1 MDAIFGSL
9 GAAGQSVFAFLVL
22 GGPVVALLLLLAAA
36 AACVAG
42 AKALQFSRAGIGR
55 HERARQALTLYGR
68 GETGEALRRAAAG
81 HSLSAA
87 VVRFA
92 IEAAQKEPPAAAR
105 DGAETYAVTRL
116 HGMRRHTG
124 VLDII
129 AQISP
134 LLGLFGTVLGMI
146 EAFKALEGAGAAVD
160 PSVLAGGIWV
170 ALLTTAVGLGVAMP
184 ASVLASWFEGRL
196 EDEEVA
202 LGALIAEVFNGIVTG
217 EEAEAEAL
225 PPRGRKRP
233 AEQGAQAAVEQG
245 AQAAA
250 EQGAQAALGVRP
262 VQRTGQRAGPRAGA
276 GQRTGHGPLRA
287 QGPGEDHQA
296 PPRQDEKTR
305 GASRQSEDARGDPR
319 HGDDSRDDPR
329 HGDSR
334 GDPRHGDDL
343 RGDPRHGDDPRG
355 DPRHDGPRRVTRQ
368 GEHMPLPRQGEH
380 QRAPRRGDEGSAQL
394 QGEEVRDAGHRSQD
408 VRPPRQSRD
417 VRLPRRNG
425 GALEAGADKHEAGA
439 DGHPSGAD
447 AHQAGGA
454 DQDGPGPHRDAPG
467 RLTTAPR

>member
-9 GAAGQSVFAFLVL
+9 GAAAQSAFAFLVL

-233 AEQGAQAAVEQG
+233 AEHGPQAAVERG

-250 EQGAQAALGVRP
+250 EQGAQAAVERGAQAALGARP
-262 VQRTGQRAGPRAGA
+262 VQQSDQRTGQRAGPRAGA

-287 QGPGEDHQA
+287 QEPGEDHQR
-296 PPRQDEKTR
+296 P
-305 GASRQSEDARGDPR
+305 PR
-319 HGDDSRDDPR
+319 HGDDSR
-329 HGDSR
+329 
-334 GDPRHGDDL
+334 GDPR
-343 RGDPRHGDDPRG
+343 P
-355 DPRHDGPRRVTRQ
+355 DGPRRVTRQ

-380 QRAPRRGDEGSAQL
+380 QRAPRQGDEVSAQPD
-394 QGEEVRDAGHRSQD
+394 GEEVRDTGHRSQD
-408 VRPPRQSRD
+408 VRPSRQSRD

-425 GALEAGADKHEAGA
+425 GALEAGADRHEAGA
-439 DGHPSGAD
+439 DAHASGAD
-447 AHQAGGA
+447 GHQAGA
-454 DQDGPGPHRDAPG
+454 DQDGPGPHRDTPG

>member
-9 GAAGQSVFAFLVL
+9 GAAAQSAFAFLVL

-233 AEQGAQAAVEQG
+233 AEHGPQAAAEHGARAAVEQG
-245 AQAAA
+245 AQAAL
-250 EQGAQAALGVRP
+250 GARP
-262 VQRTGQRAGPRAGA
+262 VQQSDQRTGQRAGPRAGA

-287 QGPGEDHQA
+287 QEPGEDHQ
-296 PPRQDEKTR
+296 
-305 GASRQSEDARGDPR
+305 
-319 HGDDSRDDPR
+319 
-329 HGDSR
+329 
-334 GDPRHGDDL
+334 
-343 RGDPRHGDDPRG
+343 
-355 DPRHDGPRRVTRQ
+355 
-368 GEHMPLPRQGEH
+368 
-380 QRAPRRGDEGSAQL
+380 
-394 QGEEVRDAGHRSQD
+394 
-408 VRPPRQSRD
+408 RPPRQSRD

-425 GALEAGADKHEAGA
+425 GALEAGADRHEAGA
-439 DGHPSGAD
+439 DAHASGAD
-447 AHQAGGA
+447 GHQAGA